1 MTPLQELNHRER
13 QVLIHAY
20 LYYKLNKNIVGDD
33 LYDHFSFDLDRLIK
47 KYPEDFK
54 KSVFYESF
62 KEFNPSSGYYL
73 NYDQPWVRDK
83 AFWLLKVTK

>member
-1 MTPLQELNHRER
+1 MTPLQELNRRER

-20 LYYKLNKNIVGDD
+20 LYYKLNKNLVGDD
-33 LYDHFSFDLDRLIK
+33 LYDYFSFDLDRLIK

-54 KSVFYESF
+54 KSVFYEDF
-62 KEFNPSSGYYL
+62 KGFNPSSGYYL

-83 AFWLLKVTK
+83 AFWLLKMTK

>member
-20 LYYKLNKNIVGDD
+20 LYYKLNKNLVGDN
-33 LYDHFSFDLDRLIK
+33 LYDHFSFALARLIK

-54 KSVFYESF
+54 KSVFYADF
-62 KEFNPSSGYYL
+62 KGFNPSRRSYL
-73 NYDQPWVRDK
+73 MMIR
-83 AFWLLKVTK
+83 LE